1 MVSDTKRNVRAMR
14 AIDLTAT
21 DALVR
26 LAGIADLTEMERG
39 ALTERLPAWARA
51 QLVDPAIGFVSSMP
65 SGGRLEFVTDSTS
78 VELEAVFTR
87 LEYGGITPHT
97 ATIDLVVDGE
107 LMASEALTD
116 TDLIRFPDR
125 TSMEFEMVHID
136 PSVIRFDGLATG
148 AKHVEIWLAQNAS
161 TMLRELRL
169 DEHASLEA
177 PAATQR
183 RRWVHYGS
191 SISHCMEAEHPT
203 GTWPAVVARSADIDL
218 YSLGLAGQCHLDQFA
233 ARTIRDL
240 PADLI
245 SLKLGINLVNA
256 DSMRERAFVP
266 AVHGLLDTIRDGHPD
281 TPVVVISPIICPAA
295 EDHPGPTLP
304 NDEGTFD
311 VIDRPGELMLGA
323 LSLTRI
329 RELLEAAV
337 EQRRR
342 SGDAHLHYLHGHE
355 LFGADD
361 VDDLPDGLHP
371 NSVGYRRMGERF
383 SAWVFADGA
392 PFA

>member
-1 MVSDTKRNVRAMR
+1 MTS
-14 AIDLTAT
+14 IDLRVV
-21 DALVR
+21 DPRVR
-26 LAGIADLTEMERG
+26 LAGISDITSMERG

-65 SGGRLEFVTDSTS
+65 SGGRLEFVTDSTTID
-78 VELEAVFTR
+78 LEAVFTR
-87 LEYGGITPHT
+87 LEYAGITPHT

-107 LMASEALTD
+107 LVASETLTD

-125 TSMEFEMVHID
+125 NAIDFEMVHID
-136 PSVIRFDGLATG
+136 PSVVRFDGLADG
-148 AKHVEIWLAQNAS
+148 RKHVEIWLAQSAS

-169 DEHASLEA
+169 DADAMIEA
-177 PAATQR
+177 PPASER

-203 GTWPAVVARSADIDL
+203 GTWPAVVARAADVDL

-240 PADLI
+240 PAELI
-245 SLKLGINLVNA
+245 SVKLGINLVNA

-281 TPVVVISPIICPAA
+281 VPIVLISPIICPAA
-295 EDHPGPTLP
+295 EDYPGPTLP
-304 NDEGTFD
+304 SEEGRFE
-311 VIDRPGELMLGA
+311 VFERPDELMVGA
-323 LSLTRI
+323 LSLSRI
-329 RELLEAAV
+329 RELLELVVA
-337 EQRRR
+337 QRQRT
-342 SGDAHLHYLHGHE
+342 GDANLHYLHGHE

-361 VDDLPDGLHP
+361 VDDLHDGLHP
-371 NSVGYRRMGERF
+371 NSAGYQRMGERF
-383 SAWVFADGA
+383 TAYAFADGG

>member
-1 MVSDTKRNVRAMR
+1 MTT
-14 AIDLTAT
+14 IDLRAA
-21 DALVR
+21 DPRVR
-26 LAGIADLTEMERG
+26 LAGIADLTQMARG

-78 VELEAVFTR
+78 VGLEAVFTR

-107 LMASEALTD
+107 LSASHALAG

-125 TSMEFEMVHID
+125 TSTEFEMVHID
-136 PSVIRFDGLATG
+136 PSIVRFDGLAPG
-148 AKHVEIWLAQNAS
+148 SKRIEIWLAQNAS

-169 DEHASLEA
+169 AQHASLEA

-183 RRWVHYGS
+183 RRWAHYGS

-240 PADLI
+240 PVDLI
-245 SLKLGINLVNA
+245 SLKLGINVVNA
-256 DSMRERAFVP
+256 DSMRERVFVP
-266 AVHGLLDTIRDGHPD
+266 AVHGMLDTIRDGHPA

-304 NDEGTFD
+304 NDEGAFD
-311 VIDRPGELMLGA
+311 VIERPGELMLGA

-329 RELLEAAV
+329 REVLEAVV
-337 EQRRR
+337 EQRRQ
-342 SGDAHLHYLHGHE
+342 SGDEHLHYLHGHE

-371 NSVGYRRMGERF
+371 DSVGYQRMGERF
-383 SAWVFADGA
+383 GAWAFADGG

>member
-1 MVSDTKRNVRAMR
+1 VTS
-14 AIDLTAT
+14 IDLRSA
-21 DALVR
+21 DPRVR
-26 LAGIADLTEMERG
+26 LAGICELTTMERG

-65 SGGRLEFVTDSTS
+65 SGGRLEFVTDATT

-87 LEYGGITPHT
+87 LEYAGIPPHT

-107 LMASEALTD
+107 SVASEQLGATD
-116 TDLIRFPDR
+116 VIRFPDR
-125 TSMEFEMVHID
+125 MATEFEIVHGE
-136 PSVIRFDGLATG
+136 PSIVRFHGLPAG
-148 AKHVEIWLAQNAS
+148 RKHVEFWLAQNAS
-161 TMLRELRL
+161 CMLRTLRL
-169 DEHASLEA
+169 DDGATIEA
-177 PAATQR
+177 PPESTR

-203 GTWPAVVARSADIDL
+203 GTWPAVVARSTDVDL
-218 YSLGLAGQCHLDQFA
+218 YSLGLAGQCQLDQFA

-256 DSMRERAFVP
+256 DTMRERAFVP

-281 TPVVVISPIICPAA
+281 APIVVISPIICPAA

-304 NDEGTFD
+304 NETGTFD
-311 VIDRPGELMLGA
+311 VIERPDELAPGA

-329 RELLEAAV
+329 RELLELV
-337 EQRRR
+337 VSQRTRA
-342 SGDAHLHYLHGHE
+342 GDDRLHYLHGHA
-355 LFGADD
+355 LFGAGD

-371 NSVGYRRMGERF
+371 TSAGYRRIGERF
-383 SAWVFADGA
+383 VEYAFAPGG
-392 PFA
+392 PFG

>member
-1 MVSDTKRNVRAMR
+1 VRS
-14 AIDLTAT
+14 IDLRA
-21 DALVR
+21 DPQVR
-26 LAGIADLTEMERG
+26 LAGICELTMMERG

-65 SGGRLEFVTDSTS
+65 SGGRLEFVTDSTTI
-78 VELEAVFTR
+78 ELEAVFTR

-107 LMASEALTD
+107 IVDSEALSETD
-116 TDLIRFPDR
+116 VIRFPDR
-125 TSMEFEMVHID
+125 TSLEFEMVHTD
-136 PSVIRFDGLATG
+136 PSVIRFGGLA
-148 AKHVEIWLAQNAS
+148 ASRKHVEIWLAQNAT
-161 TMLRELRL
+161 TMLRALRL
-169 DEHASLEA
+169 DDDATIDA
-177 PAATQR
+177 PPPSQR

-203 GTWPAVVARSADIDL
+203 GTWPAVAARSAGVDL
-218 YSLGLAGQCHLDQFA
+218 YSLGLAGQCQLDQFT

-245 SLKLGINLVNA
+245 SLKLGINVVNA

-281 TPVVVISPIICPAA
+281 TPIVVISPIICPAA

-304 NDEGTFD
+304 NLDGKFD
-311 VIDRPGELMLGA
+311 VVARPDELTVGA
-323 LSLTRI
+323 LSLVRI
-329 RELLEAAV
+329 RELLAIV
-337 EQRRR
+337 VSQRRAA
-342 SGDAHLHYLHGHE
+342 GDSNLHALHGHE

-371 NSVGYRRMGERF
+371 NSAGYRRMGERF
-383 SAWVFADGA
+383 AAYAFAPGG

>member
-1 MVSDTKRNVRAMR
+1 M
-14 AIDLTAT
+14 
-21 DALVR
+21 R
-26 LAGIADLTEMERG
+26 LAGVCDLTDLHRG
-39 ALTERLPAWARA
+39 ALTERLPGWARA

-65 SGGRLEFVTDSTS
+65 SGGRLEFVTDSTTI
-78 VELEAVFTR
+78 ELEAVYTR
-87 LEYGGITPHT
+87 LEYAGITPHT
-97 ATIDLVVDGE
+97 ATIDLVVDGDIV
-107 LMASEALTD
+107 ASEALTE
-116 TDLIRFPDR
+116 TDVIRFPDR
-125 TSMEFEMVHID
+125 ASTDFEMIHID
-136 PSVIRFDGLATG
+136 PSIIRFDGLAAG
-148 AKHVEIWLAQNAS
+148 RKHVEIWLAQNAS

-169 DEHASLEA
+169 DDG
-177 PAATQR
+177 ATIELPPSSER

-203 GTWPAVVARSADIDL
+203 GTWPAVVARAADVDL

-245 SLKLGINLVNA
+245 SLKLGINVVNA

-281 TPVVVISPIICPAA
+281 TPIVVISPIICPTA

-304 NDEGTFD
+304 TTEGRFD
-311 VIDRPGELMLGA
+311 VVERPDELMMGA
-323 LSLTRI
+323 LSLARI
-329 RELLEAAV
+329 RDLLETVVA
-337 EQRRR
+337 QRRGA
-342 SGDAHLHYLHGHE
+342 GDEQLHYLHGHE

-371 NSVGYRRMGERF
+371 NSAGYQRMGERF
-383 SAWVFADGA
+383 VSYAFASGA
-392 PFA
+392 PFG

>member
-1 MVSDTKRNVRAMR
+1 MTS
-14 AIDLTAT
+14 IDFRVA
-21 DALVR
+21 DPRVR
-26 LAGIADLTEMERG
+26 LAGISDLTTMGRG
-39 ALTERLPAWARA
+39 ALTERLPACARA

-65 SGGRLEFVTDSTS
+65 SGGRVEFVTDSTS
-78 VELEAVFTR
+78 IELEAVFTR

-107 LMASEALTD
+107 LIASEALTD
-116 TDLIRFPDR
+116 TDVIRFPDP
-125 TSMEFEMVHID
+125 TSMDFEMMHID
-136 PSVIRFDGLATG
+136 PSVICFDGLAPG
-148 AKHVEIWLAQNAS
+148 RKHVEIWLAQNAS
-161 TMLRELRL
+161 TMLRELRF
-169 DEHASLEA
+169 DDGASIDG
-177 PAATQR
+177 PPSSKR

-203 GTWPAVVARSADIDL
+203 GTWPAVVARAADVDL

-281 TPVVVISPIICPAA
+281 TPIVVISPIICPAA

-304 NDEGTFD
+304 NAEGTFD
-311 VIDRPGELMLGA
+311 VIDRPDELMVGA

-329 RELLEAAV
+329 RELLEVVVA
-337 EQRRR
+337 QRRQ
-342 SGDAHLHYLHGHE
+342 SGDEHLHYLHGHE
-355 LFGADD
+355 LFGAGD
-361 VDDLPDGLHP
+361 VDDLHDGLHP
-371 NSVGYRRMGERF
+371 NSAGYQRMGERF
-383 SAWVFADGA
+383 TAYAFAPDG

>member
-1 MVSDTKRNVRAMR
+1 MSDTKRYDWAMK
-14 AIDLTAT
+14 AIDLTEI
-21 DALVR
+21 DPRVR
-26 LAGIADLTEMERG
+26 LAGIADLTAMRRG

-51 QLVDPAIGFVSSMP
+51 QLADPAIGFVSSMP
-65 SGGRLEFVTDSTS
+65 SGGRLEFVTDSTTI
-78 VELEAVFTR
+78 ELEAVFTR

-97 ATIDLVVDGE
+97 ATIDLVADGE
-107 LMASEALTD
+107 PTTSEALTD

-125 TSMEFEMVHID
+125 TSMDFEMVHLD
-136 PSVIRFDGLATG
+136 PSVIRFDGLAPG
-148 AKHVEIWLAQNAS
+148 RKHIEIWLAQNAS

-169 DEHASLEA
+169 DDGASLEA
-177 PAATQR
+177 PAATSR

-203 GTWPAVVARSADIDL
+203 GTWPAVVARSADLDL
-218 YSLGLAGQCHLDQFA
+218 HSLGLAGQCHLDQFA

-245 SLKLGINLVNA
+245 SLKLGINVVNA
-256 DSMRERAFVP
+256 DSMRERVFVP
-266 AVHGLLDTIRDGHPD
+266 AVHGVLDTIRDGHPD

-311 VIDRPGELMLGA
+311 VIDRPGELLLGA

-329 RELLEAAV
+329 RELLRHVV
-337 EQRRR
+337 EQRRTA
-342 SGDAHLHYLHGHE
+342 GDEHLHYLHGHE
-355 LFGADD
+355 LFGVDD

-371 NSVGYRRMGERF
+371 NSAGYQRMGERF
-383 SAWVFADGA
+383 TTWAFAPGR
-392 PFA
+392 PFG

>member
-1 MVSDTKRNVRAMR
+1 MSDTNRYVGAMR
-14 AIDLTAT
+14 AIDLRAG
-21 DALVR
+21 DSQVR
-26 LAGIADLTEMERG
+26 LAGIADLTPMQRG

-78 VELEAVFTR
+78 VELDAVFTR
-87 LEYGGITPHT
+87 LEYAGITPHT

-107 LMASEALTD
+107 LMASETLGD

-125 TSMEFEMVHID
+125 NSLDFEMVHID
-136 PSVIRFDGLATG
+136 PTVVRFEGLAPG
-148 AKHVEIWLAQNAS
+148 AKHVEVWLAQNAS

-169 DEHASLEA
+169 DECSSLEA
-177 PAATQR
+177 PGATQR

-191 SISHCMEAEHPT
+191 SISHCLEAEHPT
-203 GTWPAVVARSADIDL
+203 GTWPAVVARSADLDL

-245 SLKLGINLVNA
+245 SLKLGINVVNA

-266 AVHGLLDTIRDGHPD
+266 AVHGVLDTIRDGHPD
-281 TPVVVISPIICPAA
+281 VPIVVISPIICPAA
-295 EDHPGPTLP
+295 EEHPGPTLP
-304 NDEGTFD
+304 NDDGTFD

-323 LSLTRI
+323 LSLSRI
-329 RELLEAAV
+329 RELLEAVV
-337 EQRRR
+337 EQRRA
-342 SGDAHLHYLHGHE
+342 SGDEHVHYLHGHE
-355 LFGADD
+355 LFGEGD
-361 VDDLPDGLHP
+361 VGDLPDGLHP
-371 NSVGYRRMGERF
+371 NSAGYQRMGERF
-383 SAWVFADGA
+383 AAHAFGA
-392 PFA
+392 GGPFA

>member
-1 MVSDTKRNVRAMR
+1 MTS
-14 AIDLTAT
+14 IDLRVV
-21 DALVR
+21 DSRVR
-26 LAGIADLTEMERG
+26 LASISDITTMERG

-51 QLVDPAIGFVSSMP
+51 QLVEPAIGFVSSMP

-78 VELEAVFTR
+78 IELEAVFTR
-87 LEYGGITPHT
+87 LEYAGITPHT

-107 LMASEALTD
+107 LVASEVLTD
-116 TDLIRFPDR
+116 TDLVRFPDR
-125 TSMEFEMVHID
+125 MSMDFEMVHID
-136 PSVIRFDGLATG
+136 PSVVRFDGLG
-148 AKHVEIWLAQNAS
+148 DGRKHVEIWLAQNAS
-161 TMLRELRL
+161 TMLRELRF
-169 DEHASLEA
+169 DDDAMVEA
-177 PAATQR
+177 PLSSDR

-203 GTWPAVVARSADIDL
+203 GVWPAVVARAVDVDL

-245 SLKLGINLVNA
+245 SLKLGVNLVNA

-281 TPVVVISPIICPAA
+281 APIVVISPIICPAA

-304 NDEGTFD
+304 SEEGRFE
-311 VIDRPGELMLGA
+311 VVERPDELMVGA
-323 LSLTRI
+323 LSLSRI
-329 RELLEAAV
+329 RELLELV
-337 EQRRR
+337 VTQRQRT
-342 SGDAHLHYLHGHE
+342 GDANLHYLHGHE

-361 VDDLPDGLHP
+361 VDDLHDGLHP
-371 NSVGYRRMGERF
+371 NSAGYQRMGERF
-383 SAWVFADGA
+383 AAYAFADGG
-392 PFA
+392 PFG